1 MSNEPKRQHSIPEM
15 LQRRFAN
22 AHGKLW
28 FFDKQRASL
37 GVQATSPDNLFVRKR
52 QYTLS
57 HNDGTRDWSLETRYS
72 KIEGYMNLL
81 IEKIVQSVLGGEYP
95 SLTRNERGLIDLY
108 VYEQWRRVPE
118 LYDSLISDSDFVALV
133 EESVAEYE
141 QKYRALTPEERARFS
156 SKAYLKDERHRA
168 RVISL
173 SHTTGNAQAALSKK
187 GLFFARTARNRSF
200 LLGSSPVLKLT
211 PIGQNDLNHPQVEVW
226 LAIHPNVAIILAA
239 DESLNRNIMLPAE
252 GVRQINRIIAKQSG
266 TFAARDKALVESL
279 ARYF

>member
-1 MSNEPKRQHSIPEM
+1 M
-15 LQRRFAN
+15 LQRRFAD

-81 IEKIVQSVLGGEYP
+81 IEKIVRSVLDGEYP

-133 EESVAEYE
+133 EKSIAEYE
-141 QKYRALTPEERARFS
+141 QEYRTLTPQERAQFS
-156 SKAYLKDERHRA
+156 SSAYLKAERHRA

-173 SHTTGNAQAALSKK
+173 SHTTGNAQVVLSKK

-211 PIGQNDLNHPQVEVW
+211 PIGQNDLSHPQVEVW

-266 TFAARDKALVESL
+266 TFAARDRALVESL
-279 ARYF
+279 ARNF